1 MDIQRISKSG
11 VSSSKLDCKIE
22 DFFEDVPLL
31 DQAFVMKCKGSV
43 STFLFYTRSGVT
55 RLLETI
61 VSFQHETT
69 AAAVSVSRNCKK
81 GD

>member
-1 MDIQRISKSG
+1 MHSILKDASCDIEEIYN
-11 VSSSKLDCKIE
+11 VLVVLDH
-22 DFFEDVPLL
+22 
-31 DQAFVMKCKGSV
+31 AFVAKCKDDV

-61 VSFQHETT
+61 VSFPHVSTF
-69 AAAVSVSRNCKK
+69 ASVSVSMNCKK